1 MKRRNFRPTFVSI
14 FSALLLIW
22 ASTPV
27 NAWFADEA
35 QLAFEEQWL
44 PMLDSPSATERLQ
57 AVQAFY
63 AFPEWGLPLI
73 RKSLD
78 EGGIGIEPWRAVM
91 LLGMIG
97 EQKDISRILGIIQN
111 NPQLPRPE
119 VWEGAMERLYWK
131 YRMPPKTALKIK
143 ELNLKKTKNTE
154 LKEGFQLSAASIEF
168 QLQNPSQQT
177 LLVQPHFDFWI
188 GKPEAPPAKRWVQVP
203 AGKTVRVRVPMVFR
217 VPLGRGKIRVDV
229 RIRELGLEQYL
240 IHQTALLAL

>member
-1 MKRRNFRPTFVSI
+1 
-14 FSALLLIW
+14 
-22 ASTPV
+22 
-27 NAWFADEA
+27 
-35 QLAFEEQWL
+35 
-44 PMLDSPSATERLQ
+44 MLDSPSATERLQ

-143 ELNLKKTKNTE
+143 ELNLKKTRNTE

-168 QLQNPSQQT
+168 QLQNPSQPTSTLAVTLYLDPQANPKST
-177 LLVQPHFDFWI
+177 QRNLCTLTDGCQEPPVLRTSGCLLVPR
-188 GKPEAPPAKRWVQVP
+188 AKNLRLP
-203 AGKTVRVRVPMVFR
+203 ISGSVRR
-217 VPLGRGKIRVDV
+217 KNS
-229 RIRELGLEQYL
+229 
-240 IHQTALLAL
+240 

>member
-1 MKRRNFRPTFVSI
+1 MKPRNFRLTFVSI

-44 PMLDSPSATERLQ
+44 PMLDSPSATKRLQ

-63 AFPEWGLPLI
+63 AFPQWGLPLI

-131 YRMPPKTALKIK
+131 SRMPPKTALKIK
-143 ELNLKKTKNTE
+143 ELNLKKTRNTE
-154 LKEGFQLSAASIEF
+154 LKEGFQLSVASIEF

-177 LLVQPHFDFWI
+177 LLVQPHFNFWI
-188 GKPEAPPAKRWVQVP
+188 GKPEAPPAKRWVKAP
-203 AGKTVRVRVPMVFR
+203 AVSYTHLTLPTK
-217 VPLGRGKIRVDV
+217 
-229 RIRELGLEQYL
+229 
-240 IHQTALLAL
+240 A

>member
-143 ELNLKKTKNTE
+143 ELNLKKTRNTE

-217 VPLGRGKIRVDV
+217 VLS
-229 RIRELGLEQYL
+229 L
-240 IHQTALLAL
+240 IHISEPTRLV